1 MLISVNTVFR
11 STLVILIATL
21 LILPLIRTAKNQS
34 YSRRDTHK
42 VEDFLEAVNKTANS
56 SQDCIEVQWVNNLDS
71 ITIQEN
77 WLSNPIQVLNR
88 LLPGK
93 ILTDPISD
101 ESMIAWTCSTCKSN
115 SLHNPINDWFDVDT
129 FVTFPFS
136 RNYTSFIGQLE
147 LQSADS
153 LPQRLYSFFTSSE
166 PSAQGRFSGGVL
178 GLLLIEK
185 QPEGNWKVKALN
197 SSVMYQGSFGK
208 ATGVTKVLQF
218 KEFGN
223 ILVLNCPSIEAAD
236 IEGCN
241 SYVEDSYL
249 INGNNLDLIT
259 RIPGAQKVCKNAT
272 SDNMVLDFPIW
283 SADMKISTINKSA
296 IGVEL
301 EIDGMYMVSSELS
314 EKWRYMGLLDD
325 LPVFL
330 QKKFP
335 DKFKHLESPSADG
348 PIAKI
353 QFNDSRNLEESSN
366 SSSLD
371 SIVVENKEPAPLK
384 GFCIPYKAKIGAQIS
399 ISPMDGKMTI
409 TPWKIQLE
417 SK

>member
-101 ESMIAWTCSTCKSN
+101 ESMIAWTCSTCKLN

-153 LPQRLYSFFTSSE
+153 LPQRLYSFSTSSE

-178 GLLLIEK
+178 GLLLLEK

-197 SSVMYQGSFGK
+197 SAVMYQGSFGRASANFTVK
-208 ATGVTKVLQF
+208 HTT
-218 KEFGN
+218 EFGN
-223 ILVLNCPSIEAAD
+223 ILLLNCPSIEAAD
-236 IEGCN
+236 VEGCN
-241 SYVEDSYL
+241 SYVEDLYL
-249 INGNNLDLIT
+249 LNGNTLDLIT
-259 RIPGAQKVCKNAT
+259 RIPGAQKVCRNSESVDAL
-272 SDNMVLDFPIW
+272 LDFPMW
-283 SADMKISTINKSA
+283 SLDLQLSPVGKS
-296 IGVEL
+296 IIDVDLIVE
-301 EIDGMYMVSSELS
+301 GMYMIASELS
-314 EKWRYMGLLDD
+314 ERWRYMGLLEE
-325 LPVFL
+325 LPLFL
-330 QKKFP
+330 QKKYP
-335 DKFKHLESPSADG
+335 DKFKQLESQVSDG

-353 QFNDSRNLEESSN
+353 QLMDSRNIEESN
-366 SSSLD
+366 
-371 SIVVENKEPAPLK
+371 SIVSADSTIAGINQSASLR
-384 GFCIPYKAKIGAQIS
+384 GFCIPYKAKVFSQIS
-399 ISPMDGKMTI
+399 ISSDGKMNLA
-409 TPWKIQLE
+409 PWKIQLE

>member
-77 WLSNPIQVLNR
+77 WLSNPIEVLNR

-101 ESMIAWTCSTCKSN
+101 ESMIAWTCSTCKLN

-153 LPQRLYSFFTSSE
+153 LPQRLYSFSTSSE

-178 GLLLIEK
+178 GLLLLEK

-197 SSVMYQGSFGK
+197 SAVMYQGSFGRASANFTVK
-208 ATGVTKVLQF
+208 HTN
-218 KEFGN
+218 EFGN
-223 ILVLNCPSIEAAD
+223 IFL
-236 IEGCN
+236 
-241 SYVEDSYL
+241 L
-249 INGNNLDLIT
+249 I
-259 RIPGAQKVCKNAT
+259 
-272 SDNMVLDFPIW
+272 
-283 SADMKISTINKSA
+283 
-296 IGVEL
+296 
-301 EIDGMYMVSSELS
+301 
-314 EKWRYMGLLDD
+314 
-325 LPVFL
+325 
-330 QKKFP
+330 
-335 DKFKHLESPSADG
+335 
-348 PIAKI
+348 
-353 QFNDSRNLEESSN
+353 
-366 SSSLD
+366 
-371 SIVVENKEPAPLK
+371 
-384 GFCIPYKAKIGAQIS
+384 
-399 ISPMDGKMTI
+399 
-409 TPWKIQLE
+409 
-417 SK
+417 

>member
-11 STLVILIATL
+11 STLVILITTL
-21 LILPLIRTAKNQS
+21 LILPLIRTAKNTTQL
-34 YSRRDTHK
+34 RRDTRK
-42 VEDFLEAVNKTANS
+42 VEEFIEAVNKTASS
-56 SQDCIEVQWVNNLDS
+56 SQDCIEVSWVNNLDS
-71 ITIQEN
+71 INIQEN
-77 WLSNPIQVLNR
+77 LLSNPIQLLHL

-93 ILTDPISD
+93 ILKDPISD
-101 ESMIAWTCSTCKSN
+101 ESIIAWTCSTCKSN
-115 SLHNPINDWFDVDT
+115 SLHNPITDWFDIDT
-129 FVTFPFS
+129 LVTFPFS
-136 RNYTSFIGQLE
+136 KNYTSFIGQLE
-147 LQSADS
+147 FQSADS
-153 LPQRLYSFFTSSE
+153 LTQRLYSFSTSSE
-166 PSAQGRFSGGVL
+166 AIGQGRFSGGVL
-178 GLLLIEK
+178 GLLLLER
-185 QPEGNWKVKALN
+185 QSTGNWKVKALN

-241 SYVEDSYL
+241 SYVEDYYL

-272 SDNMVLDFPIW
+272 SDNIVLDFPIW

-335 DKFKHLESPSADG
+335 DKFKHLESLSADG

-399 ISPMDGKMTI
+399 IFPMDGKMTI